1 LSGAYVEEVIDPM
14 ADQVKVGPAS
24 ELTPGRVQGA
34 GRYAVGNAD
43 GELFAVTRRCRHLYA
58 DLADGSIDKSGC
70 LVCPWHGSKY
80 DVQNGRMVL
89 GPQGIF
95 AKIPGLGIAFKALTL
110 VLPLGRGRVVNRD
123 DTLFVE

>member
-1 LSGAYVEEVIDPM
+1 MTD
-14 ADQVKVGPAS
+14 DVKVGPAS
-24 ELTPGRVQGA
+24 ELTPGTVQGA

-43 GELFAVTRRCRHLYA
+43 DELFAVTRRCRHLYA
-58 DLADGSIDKSGC
+58 DLADGSIDEAGC

-80 DVQNGRMVL
+80 DVQTGRMVL

-95 AKIPGLGIAFKALTL
+95 AKIPGLGIAFKALTV

-123 DTLFVE
+123 DTLYVE

>member
-1 LSGAYVEEVIDPM
+1 MAEETE
-14 ADQVKVGPAS
+14 VGPAA
-24 ELTPGRVQGA
+24 ELSPGSVKGA
-34 GRYAVGNAD
+34 GRYAVGNVD

-58 DLADGSIDKSGC
+58 DLADGSIDEAGC

-80 DVQNGRMVL
+80 DVHTGRMVL

-95 AKIPGLGIAFKALTL
+95 AKIPGLGTAYKALTL
-110 VLPLGRGRVVNRD
+110 VLPLGRGKVVNRD